1 MAELVFFSCSPDL
14 SGEPCLFLS
23 MQPLGA
29 AIFLV
34 HLLESLSCFLITY
47 FLFFGFGLNICVRH
61 TVLLGCFRSDIIKR
75 SDCGLFGR
83 IMIKPTDCSLSI
95 STSILFCLSVFLHL
109 ILLIVCLHSEVF
121 ALPSYWQEAHL

>member
-34 HLLESLSCFLITY
+34 HLLETLSCFLITY

-61 TVLLGCFRSDIIKR
+61 TVLLGCFRSEHHQTVGLSVGLWTFR
-75 SDCGLFGR
+75 SDY
-83 IMIKPTDCSLSI
+83 D
-95 STSILFCLSVFLHL
+95 
-109 ILLIVCLHSEVF
+109 
-121 ALPSYWQEAHL
+121 